1 MAFNQLT
8 TFIWCYVMIIFPLSS
23 GLSRNGNSFPL
34 GVNKVI
40 SDSESAK
47 KNYVYFVVAN
57 SLRRRQC
64 FNL

>member
-47 KNYVYFVVAN
+47 KKITFI
-57 SLRRRQC
+57 L
-64 FNL
+64 L

>member
-40 SDSESAK
+40 SDSESAEK
-47 KNYVYFVVAN
+47 K
-57 SLRRRQC
+57 LRLFC
-64 FNL
+64 CS